1 MVEEV
6 KRNPKAPQEK
16 KGPTELEALI
26 DEKVTLSKKLG
37 IMGDLE
43 PVEGYKETDEYKR
56 IQEIDK
62 RLWELVK

>member
-1 MVEEV
+1 MGGS
-6 KRNPKAPQEK
+6 KRDSNHDNKNKE
-16 KGPTELEALI
+16 PTELEILI

-37 IMGDLE
+37 IMGELK
-43 PVEGYKETDEYKR
+43 PVKGYKETNEYKR

>member
-1 MVEEV
+1 MVEGV
-6 KRNPKAPQEK
+6 KRNSKAVQEK
-16 KGPTELEALI
+16 KEPTELESLI

-37 IMGDLE
+37 IMGNLE
-43 PVEGYKETDEYKR
+43 PVKGYKETDEYKR